1 MLRTPVCDVL
11 GIDVPIIQAGMG
23 VWTGADLVAAV
34 SNAGALG
41 SLGAAGRTAEAL
53 RDELTRLRPLTDR
66 PFAVNFTLPMLTE
79 EALAVALAARP
90 AVISFALGQ
99 PGSLVGRAH
108 AAGCSVVQQVHTVA
122 QAERAAAEGADVL
135 IAQGGEAGGFGGT
148 IGAMALV
155 PQVVDAVAP
164 LPVLAAGGIGDGR
177 GVAAALVLGA
187 HGANVGT
194 RFLASAEAPIGAA
207 WKHALTT
214 AAAED
219 AIKVAVWDDIFPLPN
234 TGPYGEYYP
243 VVPRALRTPFID
255 TWQGRRDEA
264 RREAERLRGEVGG
277 AVQEGRMEEAVPFTG
292 QSAGLLREVLPAA
305 EIVRRLV
312 AEAEAALR
320 PVAAL
325 TAE

>member
-79 EALAVALAARP
+79 ETFAVALAARP

-122 QAERAAAEGADVL
+122 QAERSAAEGADVL

-177 GVAAALVLGA
+177 GLAAALVLGA
-187 HGANVGT
+187 HGVNVGT
-194 RFLASAEAPIGAA
+194 RFLASSEAPIATA
-207 WKHALTT
+207 WKQALTG

-255 TWQGRRDEA
+255 RWQGRGDEA

-277 AVQEGRMEEAVPFTG
+277 AVQEDRMEEAVPFTG
-292 QSAGLLREVLPAA
+292 QSAGLLQEILPAA
-305 EIVRRLV
+305 EIVHRLV

-325 TAE
+325 AN